1 MKIKDEELKGR
12 SASPLPSMD
21 DFDLPDFDEDEEVTG
36 EELLEQLPK
45 SPKSQPVTKEEEVRK
60 IEIIAKRV

>member
-1 MKIKDEELKGR
+1 MLVHYLI
-12 SASPLPSMD
+12 D

-60 IEIIAKRV
+60 IEIIDESDKENLLVESFEA